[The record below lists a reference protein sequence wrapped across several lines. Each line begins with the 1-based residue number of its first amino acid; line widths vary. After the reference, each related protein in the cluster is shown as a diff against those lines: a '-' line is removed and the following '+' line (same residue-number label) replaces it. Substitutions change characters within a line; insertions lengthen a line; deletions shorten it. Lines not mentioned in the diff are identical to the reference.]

1 MSHYAKICLYK
12 SATFI
17 WFWNYY
23 TIVKLCGQNC
33 DIVQFQQHLL
43 VTSGRKFIWPQWHPA
58 IKLVLSSRDS
68 FSLLSVDTFSE
79 QENLASCGQI
89 KSCLPLAVQF
99 LCPTDYTWRTSRKY
113 YWRHTNKLSR
123 LASRDSFFDPFDYL
137 ANKKKWQ
144 HMVKLNHLA
153 SCDSLSVL
161 YTYWPP
167 SQWRSQTTEPGG
179 LIHP

>member
-137 ANKKKWQ
+137 ASQQEKMAAYGQIK
-144 HMVKLNHLA
+144 
-153 SCDSLSVL
+153 SPGVL
-161 YTYWPP
+161 RFIVGPVYIL
-167 SQWRSQTTEPGG
+167 TT
-179 LIHP
+179 